1 MIGATGRARLWRGT
15 ITRAAL
21 RFTALWAATALW
33 LTAAPTSAQRALIPI
48 VIETELGSI
57 EADLDSAR
65 APITVTNILRYIDG
79 KLFDGARFFRAVR
92 MDNQPGDSVKIEVI
106 QLSISREN
114 AARGFPPI
122 PLERTNVTGIRHL
135 DGTLSMA
142 RSGPD
147 TGTSSFSIVINEQPE
162 MDFGGKRQ
170 PDGQGFAAFGR
181 VTKGMDVVKKIQ
193 SQPFNAQRLV
203 TPVQVVRITRR

>member
-1 MIGATGRARLWRGT
+1 MRS
-15 ITRAAL
+15 AL
-21 RFTALWAATALW
+21 RFTASCAAIALV
-33 LTAAPTSAQRALIPI
+33 LTPAPASAQRAPIPI

-57 EADLDSAR
+57 EAELDSAR
-65 APITVTNILRYIDG
+65 APVTVTNILRYIDG

-92 MDNQPGDSVKIEVI
+92 MDNQPTDSVKIEVI

-114 AARGFPPI
+114 AGRGFPPI
-122 PLERTNVTGIRHL
+122 PLERTSVTGIRHL

-147 TGTSSFSIVINEQPE
+147 TGTSSFSIVINAQPE

-193 SQPFNAQRLV
+193 SQPVNAQRLV
-203 TPVQVVRITRR
+203 TPVQVLRITRR